1 MMKTSKIE
9 LLKWLP
15 SEGEYIEIDW
25 PKVHKTIG
33 LEHTNWL
40 LKQPHELCQL
50 VLERNDMHCRLI
62 AEFYDSKLL
71 VQYHLM
77 WAK

>member
-1 MMKTSKIE
+1 MMKSKRVE

-15 SEGEYIEIDW
+15 QEGENIEIDW

-33 LEHTNWL
+33 LDHTKWL
-40 LKQPHELCQL
+40 LSQPLNVCQL
-50 VLERNDMHCRLI
+50 ILERNDMHCRLV
-62 AEFYDSKLL
+62 AEFYDDKALTH
-71 VQYHLM
+71 YHLM

>member
-1 MMKTSKIE
+1 MKNKVVE

-15 SEGEYIEIDW
+15 SEGENIEIDW

-33 LEHTNWL
+33 IDHTNWL

-50 VLERNDMHCRLI
+50 MLERNDMYCRLI
-62 AEFYDSKLL
+62 AEFYDEKTL
-71 VQYHLM
+71 VSYHLM